1 MDARDH
7 GEHAAST
14 NGTVASLSPF
24 CRLEWIALAID
35 AAHRHKED
43 QQRIPP
49 AIPRRPLFLVRFGPV
64 EHR

>member
-1 MDARDH
+1 MDARAH
-7 GEHAAST
+7 GEHLAST
-14 NGTVASLSPF
+14 NGTGAGASPL

-43 QQRIPP
+43 RQRIPP
-49 AIPRRPLFLVRFGPV
+49 PAPRRPLVLLKFEA